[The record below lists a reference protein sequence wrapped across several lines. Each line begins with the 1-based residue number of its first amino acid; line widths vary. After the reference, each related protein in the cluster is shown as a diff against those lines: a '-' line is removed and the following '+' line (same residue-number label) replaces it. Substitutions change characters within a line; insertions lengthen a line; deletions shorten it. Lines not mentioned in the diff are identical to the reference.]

1 MSVIL
6 ARFLPT
12 EITNIILEY
21 TGYHKCRSGQYM
33 RQIIC
38 TSRKY
43 RIFKILFDKIIRSRS
58 QYQSF
63 AVLKLSPITKYIVF
77 NSYAANNG
85 RL

>member
-1 MSVIL
+1 MSVII

-12 EITNIILEY
+12 EIANIILEY

-43 RIFKILFDKIIRSRS
+43 RFFKILFDKIIRERS

-63 AVLKLSPITKYIVF
+63 AVLKVSPLTKYVVF
-77 NSYAANNG
+77 NSHSVSNG

>member
-6 ARFLPT
+6 EQFLPI
-12 EITNIILEY
+12 EIANIILEY

-38 TSRKY
+38 TSKKY
-43 RIFKILFDKIIRSRS
+43 RMFKILFDKIIRARS
-58 QYQSF
+58 KNQSF
-63 AVLKLSPITKYIVF
+63 AVLKVSPLTKYIVF
-77 NSYAANNG
+77 DSHASSNG

>member
-12 EITNIILEY
+12 EIANIILEY

-43 RIFKILFDKIIRSRS
+43 RLFKILFDKIIRTRS

-63 AVLKLSPITKYIVF
+63 AVLNVSPLTKYIVF
-77 NSYAANNG
+77 NSHGINNG